1 MRNWQDGK
9 RHMAKTPKLPRINT
23 VYKRLASGE
32 VKVYL
37 YHRGTGAPLPPRD
50 DPGHVAAWAAEEAVK
65 PLDVGNVNALI
76 RDYLLSARF
85 TKKKRAST
93 QKEYKRM
100 LTELEKR
107 FGKMP
112 IKALES
118 PRVRGVFLD
127 YQEEIAIDRPR
138 EADNRLTVLSAVFD
152 HAQDR
157 GKIKTNHVKGFER
170 LYSVDRS
177 ELIWTEAD
185 IKKFMTGAPVELQRA
200 LILAIHT
207 GQRYGD
213 LIRLRWSDYDGESL
227 SLIQSKGK
235 TRVTVHCTEA
245 LRAMLDAT
253 PRQCAYILAR
263 ADGRPWFTDKDA
275 TALSKAWHAR
285 MIEAGFYPKPF
296 KEMSKAEKQGHLHFH
311 DLRGTAVTMLA
322 DAGVTVPQICAVTG
336 HTLQSA
342 TRILERYLA
351 RTAAMSKAAI
361 LAFENAPETAFA
373 NRLQT
378 GAQPV
383 SGGAAKAKG
392 KQ

>member
-1 MRNWQDGK
+1 
-9 RHMAKTPKLPRINT
+9 MAKTPKLPRINKAT
-23 VYKRLASGE
+23 KRLASGE
-32 VKVYL
+32 IKVYL

-50 DPGHVAAWAAEEAVK
+50 DPGHVAAWAAEEAAK

-76 RDYLLSARF
+76 RDYLLSLTF
-85 TKKKRAST
+85 EKKAMRT

-118 PRVRGVFLD
+118 PRVRAVLLD
-127 YQEEIAIDRPR
+127 YQEEIGRDRPR
-138 EADNRLTVLSAVFD
+138 EADNRLTVLSVVLDYARR
-152 HAQDR
+152 R
-157 GKIKTNHVKGFER
+157 GKIKENPLLGFER

-185 IKKFMTGAPVELQRA
+185 IQKFMTGAPVEMQRA

-227 SLIQSKGK
+227 SLVQSKGK
-235 TRVTVHCTEA
+235 TRVTVHCTDA
-245 LRAMLDAT
+245 LRAMLDTT

-263 ADGRPWFTDKDA
+263 ADGRPWFTDKDNSP
-275 TALSKAWHAR
+275 LSKAWHSR
-285 MIEAGFYPKPF
+285 MTEAGFYPKPF
-296 KEMSKAEKQGHLHFH
+296 KDMTKDEKKGYLHFH
-311 DLRGTAVTMLA
+311 DMRGTAVTMLA

-342 TRILERYLA
+342 TRILEKYMA

-361 LAFENAPETAFA
+361 LAFQNAPETAFA

-378 GAQPV
+378 GSDPLKGSAD
-383 SGGAAKAKG
+383 KAKG

>member
-1 MRNWQDGK
+1 MRRWQDGK
-9 RHMAKTPKLPRINT
+9 RRMAKTPKLPRINKT
-23 VYKRLASGE
+23 TKRLASGE

-50 DPGHVAAWAAEEAVK
+50 DPGHVAAWAAEEAAK

-76 RDYLLSARF
+76 RDYLLSLTF
-85 TKKKRAST
+85 EKKALRT

-118 PRVRGVFLD
+118 PRVRAVFLD
-127 YQEEIAIDRPR
+127 YQEEIGRDRPR
-138 EADNRLTVLSAVFD
+138 EADNRLTVLSVVLDYARR
-152 HAQDR
+152 R
-157 GKIKTNHVKGFER
+157 GKIKENPLLGFER
-170 LYSVDRS
+170 LYSSDRS

-227 SLIQSKGK
+227 SLVQSKGK

-245 LRAMLDAT
+245 LRAMLDTT

-263 ADGRPWFTDKDA
+263 ADGRPWFTDKDDSP
-275 TALSKAWHAR
+275 LSKAWHAR
-285 MIEAGFYPKPF
+285 MTEAGFYPKPF
-296 KEMSKAEKQGHLHFH
+296 KDMTKDEKKGYLHFH
-311 DLRGTAVTMLA
+311 DMRGTAVTMLA
-322 DAGVTVPQICAVTG
+322 AAGVTVPQICAVTG

-342 TRILERYLA
+342 TRILEKYLA

-361 LAFENAPETAFA
+361 LAFQNAPETAFA

-383 SGGAAKAKG
+383 SGGASKAKG